1 MDNYVKNYTTSY
13 ETSSVEGTI
22 ASVYKNMFGWMA
34 AALGL
39 SAGSAYVIIHL
50 IYSSDAFAQ
59 MFLSSPAMWIMAIA
73 SFAMVFVLSGALHK
87 LSMTTASLLFA
98 LYSVLMGAWIAPVLL
113 VYTAESVT
121 QVFLITA
128 GTFAG
133 MAFYGHIT
141 SRDLSKLGS
150 ILIMALWGVILA
162 SVVNFFMHSSGL
174 SYIIS
179 YVAVAIFCG
188 LTMYDVQK
196 FKEMIYGYGGEADD
210 NIRKI
215 ALIGALNLYLDF
227 LNLFLYLLRSLGSRR
242 D

>member
-34 AALGL
+34 AALCL
-39 SAGSAYVIIHL
+39 SALSAYVVIDR
-50 IYSSDAFAQ
+50 IYASEAFANA
-59 MFLSSPAMWIMAIA
+59 FFSSSAMWIMAIA
-73 SFAMVFVLSGALHK
+73 SFAMVFILSGALHK
-87 LSMTTASLLFA
+87 LSMSTASLLFA

-113 VYTAESVT
+113 IYTAESVT

-128 GTFAG
+128 GTFGG
-133 MAFYGHIT
+133 MAVYGHIT

-150 ILIMALWGVILA
+150 ILMMALIGIIIA
-162 SVVNFFMHSSGL
+162 SLVNLFMHSSGMSL
-174 SYIIS
+174 IIS
-179 YVAVAIFCG
+179 YISVVIFCG

-196 FKEMIYGYGGEADD
+196 FKNIIYNYGQADD
-210 NIRKI
+210 QIRKI
-215 ALIGALNLYLDF
+215 ALLGALNLYMDF
-227 LNLFLYLLRSLGSRR
+227 LNLFLYLLRILGSRR

>member
-1 MDNYVKNYTTSY
+1 MDNYVKNYSTSY

-39 SAGSAYVIIHL
+39 SALSAYVVIDR
-50 IYSSDAFAQ
+50 IYASEAFANA
-59 MFLSSPAMWIMAIA
+59 FFSSSAMWIMAIA

-87 LSMTTASLLFA
+87 LSMTSASLLFA

-113 VYTAESVT
+113 IYTAESVT

-128 GTFAG
+128 GTFGG
-133 MAFYGHIT
+133 MAVYGHIT

-150 ILIMALWGVILA
+150 ILMMALIGIIIA
-162 SVVNFFMHSSGL
+162 SLVNIFMHSSGMSL
-174 SYIIS
+174 IIS
-179 YVAVAIFCG
+179 YISVVIFCG

-196 FKEMIYGYGGEADD
+196 FKNIIYNYGQADD
-210 NIRKI
+210 QIRKI
-215 ALIGALNLYLDF
+215 ALLGALNLYMDF
-227 LNLFLYLLRSLGSRR
+227 LNLFLYLLRILGSRR

>member
-39 SAGSAYVIIHL
+39 SALSAYVVIDR
-50 IYSSDAFAQ
+50 IYASEAFANA
-59 MFLSSPAMWIMAIA
+59 FFSSSAMWIMAIA
-73 SFAMVFVLSGALHK
+73 SFAMVFILSGALHK
-87 LSMTTASLLFA
+87 LSMTSASLLFA

-113 VYTAESVT
+113 IYTAESVT

-128 GTFAG
+128 ATFGG
-133 MAFYGHIT
+133 MAVYGHIT

-150 ILIMALWGVILA
+150 ILMMALIGIIIA
-162 SVVNFFMHSSGL
+162 SLVNIFMHSSGMSL
-174 SYIIS
+174 IIS
-179 YVAVAIFCG
+179 YISVVIFCG

-196 FKEMIYGYGGEADD
+196 FKNIIYNYGQADD
-210 NIRKI
+210 QIRKI
-215 ALIGALNLYLDF
+215 ALLGALNLYMDF
-227 LNLFLYLLRSLGSRR
+227 LNLFLYLLRILGSRR

>member
-1 MDNYVKNYTTSY
+1 MDNYVKNYSTSY
-13 ETSSVEGTI
+13 QTQTLEGSLT
-22 ASVYKNMFGWMA
+22 SVYKNMFGWMA

-39 SAGSAYVIIHL
+39 SALSAYVVMDR
-50 IYSSDAFAQ
+50 IYASEAFAQ
-59 MFLSSPAMWIMAIA
+59 AFLSSPTMWIMAIA
-73 SFAMVFVLSGALHK
+73 SFAMVMILGGALHK
-87 LSMTTASLLFA
+87 MSMTTASLLFA

-133 MAFYGHIT
+133 MAVYGHIT
-141 SRDLSKLGS
+141 SRDLSKMGS

-162 SVVNFFMHSSGL
+162 SLVNMFMHSSGMA
-174 SYIIS
+174 YIIS
-179 YVAVAIFCG
+179 YISVAIFCG

-196 FKEMIYGYGGEADD
+196 FKNMILGYGGEADD

-215 ALIGALNLYLDF
+215 ALIGALNLYMDF
-227 LNLFLYLLRSLGSRR
+227 LNLFLYLLRILGSRR

>member
-13 ETSSVEGTI
+13 ETSNVEGTI

-39 SAGSAYVIIHL
+39 SALSAYVVIDR
-50 IYSSDAFAQ
+50 IYASEAFANA
-59 MFLSSPAMWIMAIA
+59 FFSSSAMWIMAIA
-73 SFAMVFVLSGALHK
+73 SFAMVFILSGALHK

-113 VYTAESVT
+113 IYTAESVT

-128 GTFAG
+128 GTFGG
-133 MAFYGHIT
+133 MAVYGHIT
-141 SRDLSKLGS
+141 SRDLSKMGS
-150 ILIMALWGVILA
+150 ILMMALIGVIIA
-162 SVVNFFMHSSGL
+162 SLVNIFMHSSGMSL
-174 SYIIS
+174 IIS
-179 YVAVAIFCG
+179 YISVVIFCG

-196 FKEMIYGYGGEADD
+196 FKNIIYNYSQADD
-210 NIRKI
+210 QIRKI
-215 ALIGALNLYLDF
+215 ALLGALNLYMDF
-227 LNLFLYLLRSLGSRR
+227 LNLFLYLLRILGSRR

>member
-1 MDNYVKNYTTSY
+1 MDNYVKDYSTTY
-13 ETSSVEGTI
+13 QTGSVTGTLS
-22 ASVYKNMFGWMA
+22 SVYKNMFGWMA
-34 AALGL
+34 AALCL
-39 SAGSAYVIIHL
+39 SALSAFVVVDR
-50 IYSSDAFAQ
+50 IYASEAFANAY
-59 MFLSSPAMWIMAIA
+59 FSSPTMWILAIA
-73 SFAMVFVLSGALHK
+73 SFAMVLILGGALHK
-87 LSMTTASLLFA
+87 MSMTMASLMFA

-133 MAFYGHIT
+133 MAVYGHIT
-141 SRDLSKLGS
+141 SRDLSKMGS

-162 SVVNFFMHSSGL
+162 SLVNMFMHSSGL

-215 ALIGALNLYLDF
+215 ALIGALNLYMDF
-227 LNLFLYLLRSLGSRR
+227 LNLFLYLLRILGSRR